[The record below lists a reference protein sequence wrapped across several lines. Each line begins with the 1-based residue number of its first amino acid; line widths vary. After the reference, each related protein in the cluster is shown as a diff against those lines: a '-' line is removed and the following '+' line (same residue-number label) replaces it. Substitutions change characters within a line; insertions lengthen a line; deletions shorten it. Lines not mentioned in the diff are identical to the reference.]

1 MDRHDISEGVTAE
14 AVAKLHQADL
24 EIQHLFGC
32 KGLTYWF
39 DGERKTAFCLV
50 EAPDMEA
57 IRTMHKEAH
66 GDVPHRII
74 EVDDTVVESFLGRIQ
89 DPQKSR
95 NAALNIINDPA
106 FRTIMVIQLKHTPLI
121 GGRSNHSDRKDSH
134 VDNKT
139 IVEVINKH
147 EGRLVRQK
155 PNYFLVSFDSVTNA
169 IQSAIEIAGV
179 GKNASDEDSSYSF
192 AIKMGLSA
200 GVPVTEKE
208 GIFEDTIKTAERLCE
223 VVKGQIITTSEVRD
237 LYESENL
244 NISVDAGM
252 VNVLS
257 PEDEKFIKALMD
269 YVDKEWNSKSLTSDR
284 INKAL
289 GYSKSKLYR
298 SMIPLT
304 GKSLNSFIKEYKLNK
319 ALSLLNSR
327 KYTIAEIAFETG
339 FNSPAYFT
347 KEFRR
352 HFNQLPTDFARGV
365 RDENSSA
372 D

>member
-1 MDRHDISEGVTAE
+1 
-14 AVAKLHQADL
+14 
-24 EIQHLFGC
+24 
-32 KGLTYWF
+32 
-39 DGERKTAFCLV
+39 
-50 EAPDMEA
+50 
-57 IRTMHKEAH
+57 
-66 GDVPHRII
+66 
-74 EVDDTVVESFLGRIQ
+74 IQ

-155 PNYFLVSFDSVTNA
+155 LNYFLVSFDSVTNA

-269 YVDKEWNSKSLTSDR
+269 YVDKE
-284 INKAL
+284 
-289 GYSKSKLYR
+289 
-298 SMIPLT
+298 
-304 GKSLNSFIKEYKLNK
+304 
-319 ALSLLNSR
+319 
-327 KYTIAEIAFETG
+327 
-339 FNSPAYFT
+339 
-347 KEFRR
+347 
-352 HFNQLPTDFARGV
+352 
-365 RDENSSA
+365 
-372 D
+372 